1 MLKSIDGKPPF
12 MQRLTVMAMSVVLL
26 ASLAGCIADTD
37 ASESSGP
44 FTLDVEW
51 TEIVLETKT
60 QYYSDEEI
68 VSWDLTSTSVDE
80 QIREAGGIVVGV
92 VMSLEYPEED
102 ESPNFGL
109 CTGFEDNVP
118 DIISGTV
125 SKNDW
130 SLTNSDSNP
139 GSHEVNLTWHNQ
151 SLLEKQNISGMTKSE
166 ILSQIDYGEEALGT
180 YSLSIV
186 VDAQAHEGATCSHTD
201 NGENVQSAVALLV
214 LRVGFNGG
222 DEDAAFISVGDG
234 VVPLITFSPWFI
246 GMFVLVGYLTTRK
259 EKYQL
264 GIILEENEP
273 SNLKDV
279 ESEERGNTLV
289 ESYRARVLTLCAL
302 YVAQGIPWGFI
313 TVTFVTYLA
322 VEGVSAG
329 QLAYL
334 LTLGTLPW
342 SVKFLWGPIID
353 RFQFPEMGKRRPWI
367 LIAQSG
373 MILVLSAML
382 LIPNMSANVNLVG
395 IMFLIYNV
403 FTALQDVS
411 TDALAVDV
419 LESHEFEK
427 VNSYMFTSKA
437 IGGIIGGAGLG
448 TIISF
453 TGIKGAI
460 VLQIP
465 ILVVI
470 MLVPLFMTE
479 RPGEKLYP
487 WSESTVK
494 SERKQDI
501 EQKSFKEIFDKIK
514 IAFSFRSAQLG
525 IVLSLV
531 MSLSFFLIPVL
542 PLLFVRELGWTEEQF
557 NATKGGIILIV
568 TMLGY
573 VVGGQLGK
581 QFGGKAIIVYSA
593 FVTALITAFWG
604 MNESLWSNGIFMMSV
619 WSLQTFTWAMVS
631 INIYSL
637 MMRVTWTEVGG
648 TQFTG
653 YMAMM
658 NLSAIIGYQLT
669 SPLASRF
676 DYSTLFY
683 IAAMLETVIILGA
696 MFIDPEETR
705 REMAKHSLH

>member
-1 MLKSIDGKPPF
+1 MFALVAALILPF
-12 MQRLTVMAMSVVLL
+12 
-26 ASLAGCIADTD
+26 AGCLGEGEPSTT
-37 ASESSGP
+37 ASTRS
-44 FTLDVEW
+44 LNVKW
-51 TEIVLETKT
+51 TEIPLEAKSE
-60 QYYSDEEI
+60 YYSDEEA
-68 VSWDLTSTSVDE
+68 VSWQLSSDLVE
-80 QIREAGGIVVGV
+80 QDIQNAGGIIVGIS
-92 VMSLEYPEED
+92 MMLDYPNED
-102 ESPNFGL
+102 ESPNVGL
-109 CTGFEDNVP
+109 CTGLEDNVE
-118 DIISGTV
+118 DIIYGTV
-125 SKNDW
+125 SKNEW
-130 SLTNSDSNP
+130 TLTQNDVNP
-139 GSHEVNLTWHNQ
+139 GSHVVNLTWHNQ
-151 SLLEKQNISGMTKSE
+151 SLLEMKNISGMSDDE
-166 ILSQIDYGEEALGT
+166 IMQQIDFGMDAYGAYDFT
-180 YSLSIV
+180 IM
-186 VDAQAHEGATCSHTD
+186 VDADAFNGNFCTHTD
-201 NGENVQSAVALLV
+201 NGEQVSSSISLLV
-214 LRVGFNGG
+214 LDVAIEGSS
-222 DEDAAFISVGDG
+222 DVAALSVGDG
-234 VVPLITFSPWFI
+234 TVSIVLFAPWFV
-246 GMFVLVGYLTTRK
+246 GMFLLVGYLVSKK
-259 EKYQL
+259 ERYQL
-264 GIILEENEP
+264 GVILEEE
-273 SNLKDV
+273 SHV
-279 ESEERGNTLV
+279 EMKTSSSEGKTLV

-322 VEGVSAG
+322 VEGVAAG
-329 QLAYL
+329 QLAFL

-373 MILVLSAML
+373 MIVVLSSML
-382 LIPNMSANVNLVG
+382 LIPNMSSNVTVVG
-395 IMFLIYNV
+395 VMFLVYNI

-419 LESHEFEK
+419 LEPHEFEK

-437 IGGIIGGAGLG
+437 VGGIIGGAGLG
-448 TIISF
+448 TIIGF
-453 TGIKGAI
+453 VGIKGAI

-487 WSESTVK
+487 WSESTNSDVE
-494 SERKQDI
+494 ERAI
-501 EQKSFKEIFDKIK
+501 EQKNFREIFNNIK

-525 IVLSLV
+525 VLLSLII
-531 MSLSFFLIPVL
+531 SLSYFLIPIL

-557 NATKGGIILIV
+557 NATKGGVILVV

-573 VVGGQLGK
+573 MVGGQLGK
-581 QFGGKAIIVYSA
+581 QFGGKAIIIYAA
-593 FVTALITAFWG
+593 FSTALITTFWG
-604 MNESLWSNGIFMMSV
+604 MNESLWSNGLFMMTV
-619 WSLQTFTWAMVS
+619 WSLQTFVWAMVS

-637 MMRVTWTEVGG
+637 MMRITWTEVGG

-669 SPLASRF
+669 APLAARF

-683 IAAMLETVIILGA
+683 IAALLETVVILGA

-705 REMAKHSLH
+705 REMARHVPE

>member
-1 MLKSIDGKPPF
+1 
-12 MQRLTVMAMSVVLL
+12 MQRLVLFAL
-26 ASLAGCIADTD
+26 VAVLILPFAGCLGENESNTT
-37 ASESSGP
+37 ASTR
-44 FTLDVEW
+44 TLDVEW
-51 TEIVLETKT
+51 TEIPLETKSE
-60 QYYSDEEI
+60 YYSDEEA
-68 VSWDLTSTSVDE
+68 VFWQLSSDLVEEDI
-80 QIREAGGIVVGV
+80 QNAGGIIVGIS
-92 VMSLEYPEED
+92 MLLDYPNED
-102 ESPNFGL
+102 ESPNAGL
-109 CTGFEDNVP
+109 CTGLEDNVE
-118 DIISGTV
+118 DIIYGTV

-130 SLTNSDSNP
+130 TLTQNDVNP
-139 GSHEVNLTWHNQ
+139 GSHVVNLTWHNQ
-151 SLLEKQNISGMTKSE
+151 SLLEMENISGMSDDE
-166 ILSQIDYGEEALGT
+166 IMRQIDFGMDAFGAYDFT
-180 YSLSIV
+180 IM
-186 VDAQAHEGATCSHTD
+186 VDADAFNGNFCTHTD
-201 NGENVQSAVALLV
+201 NGEQVSSSISLLV
-214 LRVGFNGG
+214 LDVTIEGG
-222 DEDAAFISVGDG
+222 SDVSALSVGDG
-234 VVPLITFSPWFI
+234 TVSIVLFVPWFV
-246 GMFVLVGYLTTRK
+246 GMFLLVGYLVTRK
-259 EKYQL
+259 ERYHL
-264 GIILEENEP
+264 GVILEEE
-273 SNLKDV
+273 SHV
-279 ESEERGNTLV
+279 EMKTFSSEGKTLV

-322 VEGVSAG
+322 VEGVAAG
-329 QLAYL
+329 QLAFL

-373 MILVLSAML
+373 MIVVLSSML
-382 LIPNMSANVNLVG
+382 LIPNMSSNVTVVG
-395 IMFLIYNV
+395 VMFLVYNI

-419 LESHEFEK
+419 LKPHEFEK

-437 IGGIIGGAGLG
+437 VGGIIGGAGLG
-448 TIISF
+448 TIIGF
-453 TGIKGAI
+453 VGIKGAI

-487 WSESTVK
+487 WSESTK
-494 SERKQDI
+494 SDVEEQVI
-501 EQKSFKEIFDKIK
+501 EQKNFKEIFNNIK

-525 IVLSLV
+525 VLLSLII
-531 MSLSFFLIPVL
+531 SLSYFLIPIL

-557 NATKGGIILIV
+557 NATKGGVILIV

-573 VVGGQLGK
+573 MVGGQLGK
-581 QFGGKAIIVYSA
+581 QFGGKAIIIYAA
-593 FVTALITAFWG
+593 FSTALITTFWG
-604 MNESLWSNGIFMMSV
+604 MNESLWSNGLFMMTV
-619 WSLQTFTWAMVS
+619 WSLQTFVWAMVS

-637 MMRVTWTEVGG
+637 MMRITWTEVGG

-669 SPLASRF
+669 APLAARF

-683 IAAMLETVIILGA
+683 IAAMLETVVILGA

-705 REMAKHSLH
+705 REMAGHVPE

>member
-1 MLKSIDGKPPF
+1 MFALVAVLILPF
-12 MQRLTVMAMSVVLL
+12 
-26 ASLAGCIADTD
+26 AGCLGEGESNAA
-37 ASESSGP
+37 ASTRS
-44 FTLDVEW
+44 LDVKW
-51 TEIVLETKT
+51 TEIPLETKSE
-60 QYYSDEEI
+60 YYSDEEA
-68 VSWDLTSTSVDE
+68 VSWQLSSDLVEEDI
-80 QIREAGGIVVGV
+80 QNAGGIIVGISMV
-92 VMSLEYPEED
+92 LDYPNED
-102 ESPNFGL
+102 ESPNVGL
-109 CTGFEDNVP
+109 CTGLEDNVE
-118 DIISGTV
+118 DIIYGTA

-130 SLTNSDSNP
+130 TLTQNDVNP
-139 GSHEVNLTWHNQ
+139 GSHVVNLTWHNQ
-151 SLLEKQNISGMTKSE
+151 SLLEMENISGMSDSE
-166 ILSQIDYGEEALGT
+166 ILRQIDFGQDAYGIYDFT
-180 YSLSIV
+180 IM
-186 VDAQAHEGATCSHTD
+186 VDADAYNGNFCSHTD
-201 NGENVQSAVALLV
+201 NGEQVSSSINLLILDV
-214 LRVGFNGG
+214 TIEGSSDIATL
-222 DEDAAFISVGDG
+222 SVGDG
-234 VVPLITFSPWFI
+234 TVSIVLFAPWFI
-246 GMFVLVGYLTTRK
+246 AMFVVLGYLVSRK
-259 EKYQL
+259 ERYHL
-264 GIILEENEP
+264 GVILENE
-273 SNLKDV
+273 SHV
-279 ESEERGNTLV
+279 EMKTSSSEGKTLV

-322 VEGVSAG
+322 VEGVAAG
-329 QLAYL
+329 QLAFL

-342 SVKFLWGPIID
+342 SIKFLWGPIID

-373 MILVLSAML
+373 MIVVLSSML
-382 LIPNMSANVNLVG
+382 LIPNMSSNVTVVG
-395 IMFLIYNV
+395 VMFLVYNV

-419 LESHEFEK
+419 LEPHEFEK

-437 IGGIIGGAGLG
+437 VGGIIGGAGLG
-448 TIISF
+448 TIIGF
-453 TGIKGAI
+453 VGIKGAI

-487 WSESTVK
+487 WSESTK
-494 SERKQDI
+494 SDVEKQTI
-501 EQKSFKEIFDKIK
+501 EQKNFKEIFNNIK

-525 IVLSLV
+525 VLLSLII
-531 MSLSFFLIPVL
+531 SLSYFLIPIL

-557 NATKGGIILIV
+557 NATKGGVILVV

-573 VVGGQLGK
+573 MVGGQLGK
-581 QFGGKAIIVYSA
+581 QFGGKAIIIYAA
-593 FVTALITAFWG
+593 FSTALITTFWG
-604 MNESLWSNGIFMMSV
+604 MNESLWDNGLFMMTV
-619 WSLQTFTWAMVS
+619 WSLQTFVWAMVS

-637 MMRVTWTEVGG
+637 MMRITWTEVGG

-669 SPLASRF
+669 APLAARF

-683 IAAMLETVIILGA
+683 IAALLETVVILGA

-705 REMAKHSLH
+705 REMAKRVPE

>member
-1 MLKSIDGKPPF
+1 MFALVAALILPF
-12 MQRLTVMAMSVVLL
+12 
-26 ASLAGCIADTD
+26 AGCLGEE
-37 ASESSGP
+37 ESS
-44 FTLDVEW
+44 TTASTRSLDVKW
-51 TEIVLETKT
+51 TEIPLEAKSE
-60 QYYSDEEI
+60 YYSDEES
-68 VSWDLTSTSVDE
+68 VSWQLSSDLVE
-80 QIREAGGIVVGV
+80 QDIQNAGGIIVGIS
-92 VMSLEYPEED
+92 MMLDYPNED
-102 ESPNFGL
+102 ESPNVGL
-109 CTGFEDNVP
+109 CTGLEDNVE
-118 DIISGTV
+118 DIIYGTV

-130 SLTNSDSNP
+130 TLTQNDVNP
-139 GSHEVNLTWHNQ
+139 GSHVVNLTWHNQ
-151 SLLEKQNISGMTKSE
+151 SLLEMKNISGMSDDE
-166 ILSQIDYGEEALGT
+166 IMQQIDFGMDAYGAYDFT
-180 YSLSIV
+180 IM
-186 VDAQAHEGATCSHTD
+186 VDADAFNGNFCTHTD
-201 NGENVQSAVALLV
+201 NGEQVSSSISLLV
-214 LRVGFNGG
+214 LDVAIEGSS
-222 DEDAAFISVGDG
+222 DVAALSVGDG
-234 VVPLITFSPWFI
+234 TVSIVLFAPWFV
-246 GMFVLVGYLTTRK
+246 GMFLLVGYLVSKK
-259 EKYQL
+259 ERYHL
-264 GIILEENEP
+264 GVILEEE
-273 SNLKDV
+273 SHV
-279 ESEERGNTLV
+279 EMKTSSSEGKTLV

-322 VEGVSAG
+322 VEGVAAG
-329 QLAYL
+329 QLAFL

-373 MILVLSAML
+373 MIVVLSSML
-382 LIPNMSANVNLVG
+382 LIPNMSSNVTVVG
-395 IMFLIYNV
+395 VMFLVYNI

-419 LESHEFEK
+419 LEPHEFEK

-437 IGGIIGGAGLG
+437 VGGIIGGAGLG
-448 TIISF
+448 TIIGF
-453 TGIKGAI
+453 VGIKGAI

-487 WSESTVK
+487 WSESTK
-494 SERKQDI
+494 SDVEEQAI
-501 EQKSFKEIFDKIK
+501 EQKNFREIFNNIK

-525 IVLSLV
+525 VLLSLII
-531 MSLSFFLIPVL
+531 SLSYFLIPIL

-557 NATKGGIILIV
+557 NATKGGVILVV

-573 VVGGQLGK
+573 MVGGQLGK
-581 QFGGKAIIVYSA
+581 QFGGKAIIIYAA
-593 FVTALITAFWG
+593 FSTALITTFWG
-604 MNESLWSNGIFMMSV
+604 MYESLWSNGLFMMTV
-619 WSLQTFTWAMVS
+619 WSLQTFVWAMVS

-637 MMRVTWTEVGG
+637 MMRITWTEVGG

-669 SPLASRF
+669 APLAARF

-683 IAAMLETVIILGA
+683 IAALLETVVILGA

-705 REMAKHSLH
+705 REMAKYVPE

>member
-1 MLKSIDGKPPF
+1 MFALVAVLILPF
-12 MQRLTVMAMSVVLL
+12 
-26 ASLAGCIADTD
+26 AGCLGENEANTT
-37 ASESSGP
+37 ASTR
-44 FTLDVEW
+44 TLDVEW
-51 TEIVLETKT
+51 TEIPLETKSE
-60 QYYSDEEI
+60 YYSDEEA
-68 VSWDLTSTSVDE
+68 VSWQLSSDLVEED
-80 QIREAGGIVVGV
+80 IRNAGGIVVGIS
-92 VMSLEYPEED
+92 MMLDYPNED
-102 ESPNFGL
+102 ESPNVGL
-109 CTGFEDNVP
+109 CTGLEDNVE
-118 DIISGTV
+118 DIIYGTV

-130 SLTNSDSNP
+130 TLTQNDVNP
-139 GSHEVNLTWHNQ
+139 GSHVVNLTWHNQ
-151 SLLEKQNISGMTKSE
+151 SLLEMENISGMSDDE
-166 ILSQIDYGEEALGT
+166 IMRQIDFGMDAFGAYDIT
-180 YSLSIV
+180 IM
-186 VDAQAHEGATCSHTD
+186 VDADAFNGNFCTHTD
-201 NGENVQSAVALLV
+201 NGEQVSSSISLLV
-214 LRVGFNGG
+214 LDVTIERGSDVS
-222 DEDAAFISVGDG
+222 ALSVGDG
-234 VVPLITFSPWFI
+234 TVSIVLFVPWFV
-246 GMFVLVGYLTTRK
+246 GMFLLVGYLVSRK
-259 EKYQL
+259 ERYHL
-264 GIILEENEP
+264 GVILEEE
-273 SNLKDV
+273 SHV
-279 ESEERGNTLV
+279 EMKTSSSEGKTLV

-322 VEGVSAG
+322 VEGVAAG
-329 QLAYL
+329 QLAFL

-373 MILVLSAML
+373 MIVVLSSML
-382 LIPNMSANVNLVG
+382 LIPNMSSNVTIVG
-395 IMFLIYNV
+395 VMFLVYNI

-419 LESHEFEK
+419 LEPHEFEK

-437 IGGIIGGAGLG
+437 VGGIIGGAGLG
-448 TIISF
+448 TIIGF
-453 TGIKGAI
+453 VGIKGAI

-487 WSESTVK
+487 WSESTK
-494 SERKQDI
+494 SDVEEQTI
-501 EQKSFKEIFDKIK
+501 EQKNFKEIFNNIK

-525 IVLSLV
+525 VLLSLII
-531 MSLSFFLIPVL
+531 SLSYFLIPIL

-557 NATKGGIILIV
+557 NATKGGVILIV

-573 VVGGQLGK
+573 MVGGQLGK
-581 QFGGKAIIVYSA
+581 QFGGKAIIIYAA
-593 FVTALITAFWG
+593 FSTALITTFWG
-604 MNESLWSNGIFMMSV
+604 INESLWSNGLFMMTV
-619 WSLQTFTWAMVS
+619 WSLQTFVWAMVS

-637 MMRVTWTEVGG
+637 MMRITWTEVGG

-669 SPLASRF
+669 APLAARF

-683 IAAMLETVIILGA
+683 IAALLETVVILGA

-705 REMAKHSLH
+705 REMAKRVPE

>member
-1 MLKSIDGKPPF
+1 
-12 MQRLTVMAMSVVLL
+12 MQRLVMFALVAVLIL
-26 ASLAGCIADTD
+26 PFAGCLGENESNTT
-37 ASESSGP
+37 ASTR
-44 FTLDVEW
+44 TLDIKW
-51 TEIVLETKT
+51 TEIPLEAKSE
-60 QYYSDEEI
+60 YYSDEEA
-68 VSWDLTSTSVDE
+68 VSWQLSSDLVEEDIE
-80 QIREAGGIVVGV
+80 NAGGIIVGIS
-92 VMSLEYPEED
+92 MLLDYPNED
-102 ESPNFGL
+102 ESPNVGL
-109 CTGFEDNVP
+109 CTGLEDNVE
-118 DIISGTV
+118 DIIYGTV

-130 SLTNSDSNP
+130 TLTQNDVNP
-139 GSHEVNLTWHNQ
+139 GSHVVNLTWHNQ
-151 SLLEKQNISGMTKSE
+151 SLLEMENISGMSDDE
-166 ILSQIDYGEEALGT
+166 IMQQIDFGMDAYGT
-180 YSLSIV
+180 YDFTII
-186 VDAQAHEGATCSHTD
+186 VDADAFNGNFCTHTD
-201 NGENVQSAVALLV
+201 NGEQVSSSISLLV
-214 LRVGFNGG
+214 LDVTIEGNS
-222 DEDAAFISVGDG
+222 DVASLTVGDG
-234 VVPLITFSPWFI
+234 TVSIVLFAPWFV
-246 GMFVLVGYLTTRK
+246 GMFLLVGYLVSRK
-259 EKYQL
+259 ERYHL
-264 GIILEENEP
+264 GIILDEE
-273 SNLKDV
+273 SNV
-279 ESEERGNTLV
+279 EMKASSSEGKTLV

-322 VEGVSAG
+322 VEGVAAG
-329 QLAYL
+329 QLAFL

-373 MILVLSAML
+373 MIVVLSSML
-382 LIPNMSANVNLVG
+382 LIPNMSSNVTVVG
-395 IMFLIYNV
+395 VMFLVYNI

-419 LESHEFEK
+419 LEPHEFEK

-437 IGGIIGGAGLG
+437 VGGIIGGAGLG
-448 TIISF
+448 TIIGF
-453 TGIKGAI
+453 VGIKGAI

-487 WSESTVK
+487 WSESTK
-494 SERKQDI
+494 SDVEEQTI
-501 EQKSFKEIFDKIK
+501 EQKNFKEIFNNIK

-525 IVLSLV
+525 VLLSLII
-531 MSLSFFLIPVL
+531 SLSYFLIPIL

-557 NATKGGIILIV
+557 NATKGGVILIV

-573 VVGGQLGK
+573 MVGGQLGK
-581 QFGGKAIIVYSA
+581 QFGGKAIIIYAA
-593 FVTALITAFWG
+593 FSTALITTFWG
-604 MNESLWSNGIFMMSV
+604 MNESLWSNGLFMMTV
-619 WSLQTFTWAMVS
+619 WSLQTFVWAMVS

-637 MMRVTWTEVGG
+637 MMRITWTEVGG

-669 SPLASRF
+669 APLAARF

-683 IAAMLETVIILGA
+683 IAALLETVVILGA

-705 REMAKHSLH
+705 REMAERVSV

>member
-1 MLKSIDGKPPF
+1 MFALVAVLILPF
-12 MQRLTVMAMSVVLL
+12 
-26 ASLAGCIADTD
+26 AGCLGENESNTT
-37 ASESSGP
+37 ASTR
-44 FTLDVEW
+44 TLDVKW
-51 TEIVLETKT
+51 TEIPLETKSE
-60 QYYSDEEI
+60 YYSDEEA
-68 VSWDLTSTSVDE
+68 VSWQLSSDLVEEDI
-80 QIREAGGIVVGV
+80 QNAGGIIVGIS
-92 VMSLEYPEED
+92 MLLDYPNED
-102 ESPNFGL
+102 ESPNVGL
-109 CTGFEDNVP
+109 CTGLEDNVE
-118 DIISGTV
+118 DIIYGTL

-130 SLTNSDSNP
+130 TLTQNDVNP
-139 GSHEVNLTWHNQ
+139 GSHVVNLTWHNQ
-151 SLLEKQNISGMTKSE
+151 SLLEMENISGMSDDE
-166 ILSQIDYGEEALGT
+166 IMRQIDFGMDAYGAYDFT
-180 YSLSIV
+180 IM
-186 VDAQAHEGATCSHTD
+186 VDADAFNGNFCTHTD
-201 NGENVQSAVALLV
+201 NGEQVSSSISLLV
-214 LRVGFNGG
+214 LDVTIEGG
-222 DEDAAFISVGDG
+222 SDVSALSVGDG
-234 VVPLITFSPWFI
+234 TVSIVLFVPWFV
-246 GMFVLVGYLTTRK
+246 GMFLLVGYLVSRK
-259 EKYQL
+259 ERYHL
-264 GIILEENEP
+264 GVILEEE
-273 SNLKDV
+273 SHV
-279 ESEERGNTLV
+279 EMKTSSSEGKTLV

-322 VEGVSAG
+322 VEGVAAG
-329 QLAYL
+329 QLAFL

-373 MILVLSAML
+373 MIVVLSSML
-382 LIPNMSANVNLVG
+382 LIPNMSSNVTVVG
-395 IMFLIYNV
+395 VMFLVYNI

-419 LESHEFEK
+419 LEPHEFEK

-437 IGGIIGGAGLG
+437 VGGIIGGAGLG
-448 TIISF
+448 TIIGF
-453 TGIKGAI
+453 VGIKGAI

-487 WSESTVK
+487 WSESTK
-494 SERKQDI
+494 SDVEEQTI
-501 EQKSFKEIFDKIK
+501 EQKNFKEIFNNIK

-525 IVLSLV
+525 VLLSLII
-531 MSLSFFLIPVL
+531 SLSYFLIPIL

-557 NATKGGIILIV
+557 NATKGGVILIV

-573 VVGGQLGK
+573 MVGGQLGK
-581 QFGGKAIIVYSA
+581 QFGGKAIIIYAA
-593 FVTALITAFWG
+593 FSTALITTFWG
-604 MNESLWSNGIFMMSV
+604 MNESLWSNGLFMMTV
-619 WSLQTFTWAMVS
+619 WSLQTFVWAMVS

-637 MMRVTWTEVGG
+637 MMRITWTEVGG

-669 SPLASRF
+669 APLAERF
-676 DYSTLFY
+676 DYATLFY
-683 IAAMLETVIILGA
+683 IAALLETVVILGA

-705 REMAKHSLH
+705 REMARHVPE

>member
-12 MQRLTVMAMSVVLL
+12 MQRMTVMAMSVMLL
-26 ASLAGCIADTD
+26 VSLAGCIADTD
-37 ASESSGP
+37 VNESPGT

-68 VSWDLTSTSVDE
+68 VSWDLASTSVDE
-80 QIREAGGIVVGV
+80 QILEAGGIVVGV
-92 VMSLEYPEED
+92 MMSLEYPEED
-102 ESPNFGL
+102 ESPNFGF

-125 SKNDW
+125 SKNEW

-151 SLLEKQNISGMTKSE
+151 SLFEKQNISGMTKSE
-166 ILSQIDYGEEALGT
+166 ILSQIDYGEDALGT
-180 YSLSIV
+180 YSLSVV

-201 NGENVQSAVALLV
+201 NGENVQSEVALLV
-214 LRVGFNGG
+214 VRVDFNGS
-222 DEDAAFISVGDG
+222 DVDAAFISVGDG
-234 VVPLITFSPWFI
+234 IVPLITFSPWFI
-246 GMFVLVGYLTTRK
+246 GMFVLVGYLTSRK
-259 EKYQL
+259 EKFQL
-264 GIILEENEP
+264 GIVLEENEP
-273 SNLKDV
+273 SDFDDV

-342 SVKFLWGPIID
+342 SVKFLWGPVID

-419 LESHEFEK
+419 LKSHEFEK

-487 WSESTVK
+487 WSESTLK
-494 SERKQDI
+494 GERKQDI

-514 IAFSFRSAQLG
+514 VAFSFRSAQLG

-557 NATKGGIILIV
+557 NATKGGIILVV

-637 MMRVTWTEVGG
+637 MMRVTWAEVGG

-683 IAAMLETVIILGA
+683 IAALLETVIILGA

-705 REMAKHSLH
+705 REMAKRSVH

>member
-1 MLKSIDGKPPF
+1 MFALVAVLILPF
-12 MQRLTVMAMSVVLL
+12 
-26 ASLAGCIADTD
+26 AGCLGEDESNTT
-37 ASESSGP
+37 ASTR
-44 FTLDVEW
+44 TLDVKW
-51 TEIVLETKT
+51 TEIPLEAKSE
-60 QYYSDEEI
+60 YYSDEEA
-68 VSWDLTSTSVDE
+68 VSWQLSSDLVEEDI
-80 QIREAGGIVVGV
+80 QNAGGIIVGIS
-92 VMSLEYPEED
+92 MELDYPNED
-102 ESPNFGL
+102 ESPNVGL
-109 CTGFEDNVP
+109 CTGLEDNVE
-118 DIISGTV
+118 DIIYGTA

-130 SLTNSDSNP
+130 TLTQNDVNP
-139 GSHEVNLTWHNQ
+139 GSHVVNLTWHNQ
-151 SLLEKQNISGMTKSE
+151 SLLEMENISGMSDSE
-166 ILSQIDYGEEALGT
+166 ILRQIDFGQDAYGIYDFT
-180 YSLSIV
+180 IM
-186 VDAQAHEGATCSHTD
+186 VDADAYNGNFCSHTD
-201 NGENVQSAVALLV
+201 NGEQVSSSISLLV
-214 LRVGFNGG
+214 LDVTIEGSS
-222 DEDAAFISVGDG
+222 DIATLSVGDG
-234 VVPLITFSPWFI
+234 TVSIVLFAPWFI
-246 GMFVLVGYLTTRK
+246 AMFVVLGYLVSRK
-259 EKYQL
+259 ERYHL
-264 GIILEENEP
+264 GVILEEE
-273 SNLKDV
+273 SHV
-279 ESEERGNTLV
+279 EMKTSSSEGKTLV

-322 VEGVSAG
+322 VEGVAAG
-329 QLAYL
+329 QLAFL

-342 SVKFLWGPIID
+342 SIKFLWGPIID

-373 MILVLSAML
+373 MIVVLSSML
-382 LIPNMSANVNLVG
+382 LIPNMSSNVTVVG
-395 IMFLIYNV
+395 VMFLVYNV

-419 LESHEFEK
+419 LEPHEFEK

-437 IGGIIGGAGLG
+437 VGGIIGGAGLG
-448 TIISF
+448 TIIGF
-453 TGIKGAI
+453 VGIKGAI

-487 WSESTVK
+487 WSESTK
-494 SERKQDI
+494 SDVEKQTI
-501 EQKSFKEIFDKIK
+501 EQKNFKEIFNNIK

-525 IVLSLV
+525 VLLSLII
-531 MSLSFFLIPVL
+531 SLSYFLIPIL

-557 NATKGGIILIV
+557 NATKGGVILVV

-573 VVGGQLGK
+573 MVGGQLGK
-581 QFGGKAIIVYSA
+581 QFGGKAIIIYAA
-593 FVTALITAFWG
+593 FSTALITTFWG
-604 MNESLWSNGIFMMSV
+604 MNESLWNNGLFMMTV
-619 WSLQTFTWAMVS
+619 WSLQTFVWAMVS

-637 MMRVTWTEVGG
+637 MMRITWTEVGG

-669 SPLASRF
+669 APLAARF

-683 IAAMLETVIILGA
+683 IAAVLETVVILGA

-705 REMAKHSLH
+705 REMAKRVPE

>member
-1 MLKSIDGKPPF
+1 
-12 MQRLTVMAMSVVLL
+12 MQRLVVLTL
-26 ASLAGCIADTD
+26 VAMLIIPFAGCLGENESD
-37 ASESSGP
+37 ATEPTRS
-44 FTLDVEW
+44 LDVEW
-51 TEIVLETKT
+51 TEIPLEAKSE
-60 QYYSDEEI
+60 YYSDEEE
-68 VSWDLTSTSVDE
+68 VSWQLSSDLVEEDV
-80 QIREAGGIVVGV
+80 QDAGGIVVGIS
-92 VMSLEYPEED
+92 MMLDYPNED
-102 ESPNFGL
+102 ESPNVGL
-109 CTGFEDNVP
+109 CTGLEDNVE
-118 DIISGTV
+118 DIIYGTV

-130 SLTNSDSNP
+130 TLTQNDVNP
-139 GSHEVNLTWHNQ
+139 GSHVVNLTWHNQ
-151 SLLEKQNISGMTKSE
+151 SLLEMENISGMSDDE
-166 ILSQIDYGEEALGT
+166 IMRQIDFGMDAYGT
-180 YSLSIV
+180 YNFTIM
-186 VDAQAHEGATCSHTD
+186 VDADAFNGNFCSHTD
-201 NGENVQSAVALLV
+201 NGEQVSSSISLLV
-214 LRVGFNGG
+214 LDVTIGG
-222 DEDAAFISVGDG
+222 GNDVSALSVGEG
-234 VVPLITFSPWFI
+234 ALPIVLFAPWFV
-246 GMFVLVGYLTTRK
+246 GMFLLVGYLVSQK
-259 EKYQL
+259 EHYHL
-264 GIILEENEP
+264 GVILEEE
-273 SNLKDV
+273 SDV
-279 ESEERGNTLV
+279 EMKTSSSEGKTLV

-322 VEGVSAG
+322 VEGVAAG
-329 QLAYL
+329 QLAFL

-373 MILVLSAML
+373 MIVVLSSML
-382 LIPNMSANVNLVG
+382 LIPNMSSNVTIVG
-395 IMFLIYNV
+395 VMFLVYNI

-419 LESHEFEK
+419 LEPHEFEK

-448 TIISF
+448 TIIGF
-453 TGIKGAI
+453 VGIKGAI

-487 WSESTVK
+487 WSESTKLDV
-494 SERKQDI
+494 EEQTI
-501 EQKSFKEIFDKIK
+501 EQKNFKEIFSNIK

-525 IVLSLV
+525 VLLSLII
-531 MSLSFFLIPVL
+531 SLSYFLIPVL

-557 NATKGGIILIV
+557 NATKGGVILIV

-573 VVGGQLGK
+573 MVGGQLGK
-581 QFGGKAIIVYSA
+581 QFGGKAIIIYAA
-593 FVTALITAFWG
+593 FTTALITTFWG
-604 MNESLWSNGIFMMSV
+604 MNEALWSNGLFMMTV
-619 WSLQTFTWAMVS
+619 WSLQTFVWAMVS

-637 MMRVTWTEVGG
+637 MMRITWTEVGG

-669 SPLASRF
+669 APLAARF

-683 IAAMLETVIILGA
+683 IAALLETVVILGA

-705 REMAKHSLH
+705 REMAKRVSV

>member
-1 MLKSIDGKPPF
+1 MLKSSDVEALV
-12 MQRLTVMAMSVVLL
+12 MQRMVALILVATLI
-26 ASLAGCIADTD
+26 ASFSGCLGEPETH
-37 ASESSGP
+37 SETGTY
-44 FTLDVEW
+44 TLEATW
-51 TEIVLETKT
+51 TEVPMEVKSE
-60 QYYSDEEI
+60 YYSDDEE
-68 VSWDLTSTSVDE
+68 VSWTLSSDLVQQEIQD
-80 QIREAGGIVVGV
+80 AGGIIVGISMV
-92 VMSLEYPEED
+92 LDYPNED
-102 ESPNFGL
+102 ESPNVGL
-109 CTGFEDNVP
+109 CTGLEENVQ
-118 DIISGTV
+118 DIIYGTIN
-125 SKNDW
+125 KNNW
-130 SLTNSDSNP
+130 ALTQNDVNP
-139 GSHEVNLTWHNQ
+139 GSHTVNLTWHNQ
-151 SLLEKQNISGMTKSE
+151 SLLDAGNISGMSKDD
-166 ILSQIDYGEEALGT
+166 IMSQIDFGEDAYGV
-180 YSLSIV
+180 YDFSIL
-186 VDAQAHEGATCSHTD
+186 VDADAYDGGLCTHTD
-201 NGENVQSAVALLV
+201 NGEEVASSVSLLV
-214 LRVGFNGG
+214 IDLAILGEN
-222 DEDAAFISVGDG
+222 EATALSVGDG
-234 VVPLITFSPWFI
+234 AISLVLFSPWFI
-246 GMFVLVGYLTTRK
+246 GMFLLVGYLVSKKDR
-259 EKYQL
+259 YHL
-264 GIILEENEP
+264 GIILEED
-273 SNLKDV
+273 SDV
-279 ESEERGNTLV
+279 NVATSSPEEGNTLV

-322 VEGVSAG
+322 VEGVAAG
-329 QLAYL
+329 QLAFL

-353 RFQFPEMGKRRPWI
+353 RYQFPEMGKRRPWI

-373 MILVLSAML
+373 MIIVLSSML
-382 LIPNMSANVNLVG
+382 LIPNMSSNVTVVG
-395 IMFLIYNV
+395 VMFLVYNV

-419 LESHEFEK
+419 LEPHEFEK

-437 IGGIIGGAGLG
+437 VGGIIGGAGLG
-448 TIISF
+448 TIIGF
-453 TGIKGAI
+453 VGIKGAI

-487 WSESTVK
+487 WSESTK
-494 SERKQDI
+494 SDSTKHVT
-501 EQKSFKEIFDKIK
+501 EQKNFKEIFANIK

-525 IVLSLV
+525 VLLSLII
-531 MSLSFFLIPVL
+531 SLSYFLIPIL

-581 QFGGKAIIVYSA
+581 QFGGKAIIIYAA
-593 FVTALITAFWG
+593 FTTALITTFWG
-604 MNESLWSNGIFMMSV
+604 MNESLWSNGLFMMTV
-619 WSLQTFTWAMVS
+619 WSLQTFVWAMVS

-637 MMRVTWTEVGG
+637 MMRITWTEVGG

-669 SPLASRF
+669 APLAARF

-683 IAAMLETVIILGA
+683 IAALLETVVILGA

-705 REMAKHSLH
+705 KEMAKQLSG

>member
-1 MLKSIDGKPPF
+1 MLKSSDVEALV
-12 MQRLTVMAMSVVLL
+12 MQRMVALILIATLIAAFS
-26 ASLAGCIADTD
+26 GCLGEPEAH
-37 ASESSGP
+37 SETGTY
-44 FTLDVEW
+44 TLEATW
-51 TEIVLETKT
+51 TELPMEVKSE
-60 QYYSDEEI
+60 YYSDDQE
-68 VSWDLTSTSVDE
+68 VSWTLSSDPIQQEIQD
-80 QIREAGGIVVGV
+80 AGGIIVGISMV
-92 VMSLEYPEED
+92 LDYPNED
-102 ESPNFGL
+102 EAPNVGL
-109 CTGFEDNVP
+109 CTGLEDNVE
-118 DIISGTV
+118 DIIYGTI
-125 SKNDW
+125 SKNGW
-130 SLTNSDSNP
+130 SLTQNDVNP
-139 GSHEVNLTWHNQ
+139 GSHTVNLTWHNQ
-151 SLLEKQNISGMTKSE
+151 SLLDAGNVTGMSKDD
-166 ILSQIDYGEEALGT
+166 IMSQIDFGEDAYGV
-180 YSLSIV
+180 YDFSIL
-186 VDAQAHEGATCSHTD
+186 VDADAYDGGLCTHTD
-201 NGENVQSAVALLV
+201 NGEEVASSVSLLV
-214 LRVGFNGG
+214 IDLAILGE
-222 DEDAAFISVGDG
+222 DEATALSVGEG
-234 VVPLITFSPWFI
+234 AISLVLFSPWFI
-246 GMFVLVGYLTTRK
+246 GMFLLVGYLISKKDR
-259 EKYQL
+259 YQL
-264 GIILEENEP
+264 GVILEEDSDLNAAT
-273 SNLKDV
+273 SS
-279 ESEERGNTLV
+279 SEEGKTLV
-289 ESYRARVLTLCAL
+289 ESYRARVVTLCAL

-322 VEGVSAG
+322 VEGVAAG
-329 QLAYL
+329 QLAFL

-353 RFQFPEMGKRRPWI
+353 RYQFPEMGKRRPWI

-373 MILVLSAML
+373 MIIVLSSML
-382 LIPNMSANVNLVG
+382 LIPNMSSNVTVVG
-395 IMFLIYNV
+395 VMFLVYNV

-419 LESHEFEK
+419 LEPHEFEK

-437 IGGIIGGAGLG
+437 VGGIIGGAGLG
-448 TIISF
+448 TIIGF
-453 TGIKGAI
+453 VGIKGAI

-487 WSESTVK
+487 WSESTKTDSTENVT
-494 SERKQDI
+494 
-501 EQKSFKEIFDKIK
+501 EQKNFKEIFANIK

-525 IVLSLV
+525 VLLSLII
-531 MSLSFFLIPVL
+531 SLSYFLIPIL

-581 QFGGKAIIVYSA
+581 QFGGKAIIIYAA
-593 FVTALITAFWG
+593 FTTALITTFWG
-604 MNESLWSNGIFMMSV
+604 MNESLWSNGLFMMTV
-619 WSLQTFTWAMVS
+619 WSLQTFVWAMVS

-637 MMRVTWTEVGG
+637 MMRITWTEVGG

-669 SPLASRF
+669 APLAARF

-683 IAAMLETVIILGA
+683 IAALLETVVILGA

-705 REMAKHSLH
+705 REMAKQLSG

>member
-1 MLKSIDGKPPF
+1 MFALVAVLILPF
-12 MQRLTVMAMSVVLL
+12 
-26 ASLAGCIADTD
+26 AGCLGENESNTT
-37 ASESSGP
+37 ASTR
-44 FTLDVEW
+44 TLGVKW
-51 TEIVLETKT
+51 TEIPLESKSE
-60 QYYSDEEI
+60 YYSDEEA
-68 VSWDLTSTSVDE
+68 VSWQLSSDLVEEDIE
-80 QIREAGGIVVGV
+80 DAGGIIVGIS
-92 VMSLEYPEED
+92 MLLDYPNED
-102 ESPNFGL
+102 ESPNVGL
-109 CTGFEDNVP
+109 CTGLEDNVE
-118 DIISGTV
+118 DIIYGTV

-130 SLTNSDSNP
+130 TLTQNDVNP
-139 GSHEVNLTWHNQ
+139 GSHVVNLTWHNQ
-151 SLLEKQNISGMTKSE
+151 SLLEMENISGMSDDE
-166 ILSQIDYGEEALGT
+166 IMQQIDFGMDAYGT
-180 YSLSIV
+180 YDFTII
-186 VDAQAHEGATCSHTD
+186 VDADAFNGNFCTHTD
-201 NGENVQSAVALLV
+201 NGEQVSSSISLLV
-214 LRVGFNGG
+214 LDVTIEGNS
-222 DEDAAFISVGDG
+222 DVASLTVGDG
-234 VVPLITFSPWFI
+234 TVSIVLFAPWFV
-246 GMFVLVGYLTTRK
+246 GMFLLVGYLVSRK
-259 EKYQL
+259 ERYHL
-264 GIILEENEP
+264 GIILDEE
-273 SNLKDV
+273 SNV
-279 ESEERGNTLV
+279 EMKASSSEGKTLV

-322 VEGVSAG
+322 VEGVAAG
-329 QLAYL
+329 QLAFL

-373 MILVLSAML
+373 MIVVLSSML
-382 LIPNMSANVNLVG
+382 LIPNMSSNVTVVG
-395 IMFLIYNV
+395 VMFLVYNI

-419 LESHEFEK
+419 LEPHEFEK

-437 IGGIIGGAGLG
+437 VGGIIGGAGLG
-448 TIISF
+448 TIIGF
-453 TGIKGAI
+453 VGIKGAI

-487 WSESTVK
+487 WSESTK
-494 SERKQDI
+494 SDVEEQTI
-501 EQKSFKEIFDKIK
+501 EQKNFKEIFNNIK

-525 IVLSLV
+525 VLLSLII
-531 MSLSFFLIPVL
+531 SLSYFLIPIL

-557 NATKGGIILIV
+557 NATKGGVILIV

-573 VVGGQLGK
+573 MVGGQLGK
-581 QFGGKAIIVYSA
+581 QFGGKAIIIYAA
-593 FVTALITAFWG
+593 FSTALITTFWG
-604 MNESLWSNGIFMMSV
+604 MNESLWSNGLFMMTV
-619 WSLQTFTWAMVS
+619 WSLQTFVWAMVS

-637 MMRVTWTEVGG
+637 MMRITWTEVGG

-669 SPLASRF
+669 APLAARF

-683 IAAMLETVIILGA
+683 IAALLETVVILGA

-705 REMAKHSLH
+705 REMAERVSV

>member
-1 MLKSIDGKPPF
+1 
-12 MQRLTVMAMSVVLL
+12 MQRLVMFALVAALIL
-26 ASLAGCIADTD
+26 PFAGCLGED
-37 ASESSGP
+37 ESS
-44 FTLDVEW
+44 TTASTRSLDVKW
-51 TEIVLETKT
+51 TEIPLEAKSE
-60 QYYSDEEI
+60 YYSDEEA
-68 VSWDLTSTSVDE
+68 VSWQLSSDLVE
-80 QIREAGGIVVGV
+80 QDIQNAGGIIVGIS
-92 VMSLEYPEED
+92 MMLDYPNED
-102 ESPNFGL
+102 ESPNVGL
-109 CTGFEDNVP
+109 CTGLEDNVE
-118 DIISGTV
+118 DIIYGTV

-130 SLTNSDSNP
+130 TLTQNDVNP
-139 GSHEVNLTWHNQ
+139 GSHVVNLTWHNQ
-151 SLLEKQNISGMTKSE
+151 SLLEMKNISGMSDDE
-166 ILSQIDYGEEALGT
+166 IMQQIDFGMDAYGAYDFT
-180 YSLSIV
+180 IM
-186 VDAQAHEGATCSHTD
+186 VDADAFNGNFCTHTD
-201 NGENVQSAVALLV
+201 NGEQVSSSISLLV
-214 LRVGFNGG
+214 LDVAIEGSSNV
-222 DEDAAFISVGDG
+222 AALSVGDG
-234 VVPLITFSPWFI
+234 TVSIVLFAPWFV
-246 GMFVLVGYLTTRK
+246 GMFLLVGYLVSKK
-259 EKYQL
+259 ERYHL
-264 GIILEENEP
+264 GVILEEE
-273 SNLKDV
+273 SHV
-279 ESEERGNTLV
+279 EMKTSSSEGKTLV

-322 VEGVSAG
+322 VEGVAAG
-329 QLAYL
+329 QLAFL

-373 MILVLSAML
+373 MIVVLSSML
-382 LIPNMSANVNLVG
+382 LIPNMSSNVTVVG
-395 IMFLIYNV
+395 VMFLVYNI

-419 LESHEFEK
+419 LEPHEFEK

-437 IGGIIGGAGLG
+437 VGGIIGGAGLG
-448 TIISF
+448 TIIGF
-453 TGIKGAI
+453 VGIKGAI

-487 WSESTVK
+487 WSESTK
-494 SERKQDI
+494 SDAEEQAI
-501 EQKSFKEIFDKIK
+501 EQKNFREIFNNIK

-525 IVLSLV
+525 VLLSLII
-531 MSLSFFLIPVL
+531 SLSYFLIPIL

-557 NATKGGIILIV
+557 NATKGGVILVV

-573 VVGGQLGK
+573 MVGGQLGK
-581 QFGGKAIIVYSA
+581 QFGGKAIIIYAA
-593 FVTALITAFWG
+593 FSTALITTFWG
-604 MNESLWSNGIFMMSV
+604 MNESLWSNGLFMMTV
-619 WSLQTFTWAMVS
+619 WSLQTFVWAMVS

-637 MMRVTWTEVGG
+637 MMRITWTEVGG

-669 SPLASRF
+669 APLAERF
-676 DYSTLFY
+676 DYATLFY
-683 IAAMLETVIILGA
+683 IAALLETVVILGA

-705 REMAKHSLH
+705 REMAKHVPE

>member
-1 MLKSIDGKPPF
+1 MLKSIDGKPSF
-12 MQRLTVMAMSVVLL
+12 MQRLTVMAMSVVLM

-37 ASESSGP
+37 VSESSGT

-125 SKNDW
+125 SKSDW

-214 LRVGFNGG
+214 LRVDFNGS
-222 DEDAAFISVGDG
+222 DEDAAFISVGDS

-246 GMFVLVGYLTTRK
+246 GMFVLVGYLTSRK

-273 SNLKDV
+273 SEYENV

-373 MILVLSAML
+373 MILVLSSML

-705 REMAKHSLH
+705 REMAKRFVH

>member
-37 ASESSGP
+37 GSESPGT

-139 GSHEVNLTWHNQ
+139 GSHEVNLTWHDQ

-214 LRVGFNGG
+214 LRVGFNGS

-246 GMFVLVGYLTTRK
+246 GMFVLVGYLTSRK

-264 GIILEENEP
+264 GVILEENEP

-373 MILVLSAML
+373 MILVLSSML

-683 IAAMLETVIILGA
+683 IAAMLETVIIFGA
-696 MFIDPEETR
+696 MFIDHEETR
-705 REMAKHSLH
+705 REMAKRSVH

>member
-1 MLKSIDGKPPF
+1 MLKSSDVEALV
-12 MQRLTVMAMSVVLL
+12 MQRMVALILVATLI
-26 ASLAGCIADTD
+26 ASFSGCLGEPETH
-37 ASESSGP
+37 SETGTY
-44 FTLDVEW
+44 TLEATW
-51 TEIVLETKT
+51 TEVPMEVKSE
-60 QYYSDEEI
+60 YYSDDEE
-68 VSWDLTSTSVDE
+68 VSWTLSSDLVQQEIQD
-80 QIREAGGIVVGV
+80 AGGIIVGISMV
-92 VMSLEYPEED
+92 LDYPNED
-102 ESPNFGL
+102 ESPNVGL
-109 CTGFEDNVP
+109 CTGLEENVQ
-118 DIISGTV
+118 DIIYGTIN
-125 SKNDW
+125 KNNW
-130 SLTNSDSNP
+130 ALTQNDVNP
-139 GSHEVNLTWHNQ
+139 GSHTVNLTWHNQ
-151 SLLEKQNISGMTKSE
+151 SLLDAGNISGMSKDD
-166 ILSQIDYGEEALGT
+166 IMSQIDFGEDAYGV
-180 YSLSIV
+180 YDFSIL
-186 VDAQAHEGATCSHTD
+186 VDADAYDGGLCTHTD
-201 NGENVQSAVALLV
+201 NGEEVASSVSLLV
-214 LRVGFNGG
+214 IDLAILGEN
-222 DEDAAFISVGDG
+222 EATALSVGDG
-234 VVPLITFSPWFI
+234 AISLVLFSPWFI
-246 GMFVLVGYLTTRK
+246 GMFLLVGYLVSKKDR
-259 EKYQL
+259 YHL
-264 GIILEENEP
+264 GIILEED
-273 SNLKDV
+273 SDV
-279 ESEERGNTLV
+279 NVATSSPEEGNTLV

-322 VEGVSAG
+322 VEGVAAG
-329 QLAYL
+329 QLAFL

-353 RFQFPEMGKRRPWI
+353 RYQFPEMGKRRPWI

-373 MILVLSAML
+373 MIIVLSSML
-382 LIPNMSANVNLVG
+382 LIPNMSSNVTVVG
-395 IMFLIYNV
+395 VMFLVYNV

-419 LESHEFEK
+419 LEPHEFEK

-437 IGGIIGGAGLG
+437 VGGIIGGAGLG
-448 TIISF
+448 TIIGF
-453 TGIKGAI
+453 VGIKGAI

-487 WSESTVK
+487 WSESTK
-494 SERKQDI
+494 SDSTKHVT
-501 EQKSFKEIFDKIK
+501 EQKNFKEIFANIK

-525 IVLSLV
+525 VLLSLII
-531 MSLSFFLIPVL
+531 SLSYFLIPIL

-581 QFGGKAIIVYSA
+581 QFGGKAIIIYAA
-593 FVTALITAFWG
+593 FTTALITTFWG
-604 MNESLWSNGIFMMSV
+604 MNESLWSNGLFMMTV
-619 WSLQTFTWAMVS
+619 WSLQTFVWAMVS

-637 MMRVTWTEVGG
+637 MMRITWTEVGG

-669 SPLASRF
+669 APLAARF

-683 IAAMLETVIILGA
+683 IAALLETVVILGA

-705 REMAKHSLH
+705 

>member
-37 ASESSGP
+37 VNESPGT

-214 LRVGFNGG
+214 LRVDFNGS
-222 DEDAAFISVGDG
+222 DEDAAFISVGDS

-246 GMFVLVGYLTTRK
+246 GMFVLVGYLTSRK

-273 SNLKDV
+273 SEYENV

-683 IAAMLETVIILGA
+683 IAAMLETVIIFGA

-705 REMAKHSLH
+705 REMAKRSVH

>member
-1 MLKSIDGKPPF
+1 
-12 MQRLTVMAMSVVLL
+12 MQRLVMFALVAVLIL
-26 ASLAGCIADTD
+26 PFAGCLGENESNTT
-37 ASESSGP
+37 ASTR
-44 FTLDVEW
+44 TLGVKW
-51 TEIVLETKT
+51 TEIPLEAKSE
-60 QYYSDEEI
+60 YYSDEEA
-68 VSWDLTSTSVDE
+68 VSWQLSSDLVEEDIE
-80 QIREAGGIVVGV
+80 NAGGIIVGIS
-92 VMSLEYPEED
+92 MLLDYPNED
-102 ESPNFGL
+102 ESPNVGL
-109 CTGFEDNVP
+109 CTGLEDNVE
-118 DIISGTV
+118 DIIYGTV

-130 SLTNSDSNP
+130 TLTQNDVNP
-139 GSHEVNLTWHNQ
+139 GSHVVNLTWHNQ
-151 SLLEKQNISGMTKSE
+151 SLLEMENISGMSDDE
-166 ILSQIDYGEEALGT
+166 IMQQIDIGMDAYGT
-180 YSLSIV
+180 YDFTII
-186 VDAQAHEGATCSHTD
+186 VDADAFNGNFCTHTD
-201 NGENVQSAVALLV
+201 NGEQVSSSISLLV
-214 LRVGFNGG
+214 LDVTIEGNS
-222 DEDAAFISVGDG
+222 DVASLTVGDG
-234 VVPLITFSPWFI
+234 TVSIVLFAPWFV
-246 GMFVLVGYLTTRK
+246 GMFLLVGYLVSRK
-259 EKYQL
+259 ERYHL
-264 GIILEENEP
+264 GIILDEE
-273 SNLKDV
+273 SNV
-279 ESEERGNTLV
+279 EMKASSSEGKTLV

-322 VEGVSAG
+322 VEGVAAG
-329 QLAYL
+329 QLAFL

-373 MILVLSAML
+373 MIVVLSSML
-382 LIPNMSANVNLVG
+382 LIPNMSSNVTIVG
-395 IMFLIYNV
+395 VMFLVYNI

-419 LESHEFEK
+419 LEPHEFEK

-437 IGGIIGGAGLG
+437 VGGIIGGAGLG
-448 TIISF
+448 TIIGF
-453 TGIKGAI
+453 VGIKGAI

-487 WSESTVK
+487 WSESTK
-494 SERKQDI
+494 SDVEEQTI
-501 EQKSFKEIFDKIK
+501 EQKNFKEIFNNIK

-525 IVLSLV
+525 VLLSLII
-531 MSLSFFLIPVL
+531 SLSYFLIPIL

-557 NATKGGIILIV
+557 NATKGGVILIV

-573 VVGGQLGK
+573 MVGGQLGK
-581 QFGGKAIIVYSA
+581 QFGGKAIIIYAA
-593 FVTALITAFWG
+593 FSTALITTFWG
-604 MNESLWSNGIFMMSV
+604 MNESLWSNGLFMMTV
-619 WSLQTFTWAMVS
+619 WSLQTFVWAMVS

-637 MMRVTWTEVGG
+637 MMRITWTEVGG

-669 SPLASRF
+669 APLAARF

-683 IAAMLETVIILGA
+683 IAALLETVVILGA

-705 REMAKHSLH
+705 REMAERVSV

>member
-1 MLKSIDGKPPF
+1 
-12 MQRLTVMAMSVVLL
+12 MQRLVMFALVAVLIL
-26 ASLAGCIADTD
+26 PFAGCLGEDESNTT
-37 ASESSGP
+37 ASTR
-44 FTLDVEW
+44 TLDVKW
-51 TEIVLETKT
+51 TEIPLEAKSE
-60 QYYSDEEI
+60 YYSDEEV
-68 VSWDLTSTSVDE
+68 VSWQLSSDLVEEDI
-80 QIREAGGIVVGV
+80 QNAGGIIVGIS
-92 VMSLEYPEED
+92 MELDYPNED
-102 ESPNFGL
+102 ESPNVGL
-109 CTGFEDNVP
+109 CTGLEDNVE
-118 DIISGTV
+118 DIIYGTA

-130 SLTNSDSNP
+130 TLTQNDVNP
-139 GSHEVNLTWHNQ
+139 GSHVVNLTWHNQ
-151 SLLEKQNISGMTKSE
+151 SLLEMENISGMSDSE
-166 ILSQIDYGEEALGT
+166 ILRQIDFGQDAYGIYDFT
-180 YSLSIV
+180 IM
-186 VDAQAHEGATCSHTD
+186 VDADAYNGNFCSHTD
-201 NGENVQSAVALLV
+201 NGEQVSSSINLLILDV
-214 LRVGFNGG
+214 TIEGSSDIATL
-222 DEDAAFISVGDG
+222 SVGDG
-234 VVPLITFSPWFI
+234 TVSIVLFAPWFI
-246 GMFVLVGYLTTRK
+246 AMFVVLGYLVSRK
-259 EKYQL
+259 ERYHL
-264 GIILEENEP
+264 GVILEEE
-273 SNLKDV
+273 SHV
-279 ESEERGNTLV
+279 EMKTSSSEGKTLV

-322 VEGVSAG
+322 VEGVAAG
-329 QLAYL
+329 QLAFL

-342 SVKFLWGPIID
+342 SIKFLWGPIID

-373 MILVLSAML
+373 MIVVLSSML
-382 LIPNMSANVNLVG
+382 LIPNMSSNVTVVG
-395 IMFLIYNV
+395 VMFLVYNV

-419 LESHEFEK
+419 LEPHEFEK

-437 IGGIIGGAGLG
+437 VGGIIGGAGLG
-448 TIISF
+448 TIIGF
-453 TGIKGAI
+453 VGIKGAI

-487 WSESTVK
+487 WSESTKSDVK
-494 SERKQDI
+494 EQTI
-501 EQKSFKEIFDKIK
+501 EQKNFKEIFNNIK

-525 IVLSLV
+525 VLLSLII
-531 MSLSFFLIPVL
+531 SLSYFLIPIL

-557 NATKGGIILIV
+557 NATKGGVILVV

-573 VVGGQLGK
+573 MVGGQLGK
-581 QFGGKAIIVYSA
+581 QFGGKAIIIYAA
-593 FVTALITAFWG
+593 FSTALITTFWG
-604 MNESLWSNGIFMMSV
+604 MNESLWNNGLFMMTV
-619 WSLQTFTWAMVS
+619 WSLQTFVWAMVS

-637 MMRVTWTEVGG
+637 MMRITWTEVGG

-669 SPLASRF
+669 APLAARF

-683 IAAMLETVIILGA
+683 IAALLETVVILGA

-705 REMAKHSLH
+705 REMAKRVPE

>member
-1 MLKSIDGKPPF
+1 MLKSSDVEALV
-12 MQRLTVMAMSVVLL
+12 MQRMVALILIATLIAAFS
-26 ASLAGCIADTD
+26 GCLGEPEAH
-37 ASESSGP
+37 SETGTY
-44 FTLDVEW
+44 TLEATW
-51 TEIVLETKT
+51 TELPMEVKSE
-60 QYYSDEEI
+60 YYSDDEE
-68 VSWDLTSTSVDE
+68 VSWTLSSDLVQQEIQD
-80 QIREAGGIVVGV
+80 AGGFIVGISMV
-92 VMSLEYPEED
+92 LDYPNED
-102 ESPNFGL
+102 EAPNVGL
-109 CTGFEDNVP
+109 CTGLEDNVE
-118 DIISGTV
+118 DIIYGTI

-130 SLTNSDSNP
+130 SLTQNDVNP
-139 GSHEVNLTWHNQ
+139 GSHTVNLTWHNQ
-151 SLLEKQNISGMTKSE
+151 SLLDAGNVTGMSKND
-166 ILSQIDYGEEALGT
+166 IMSQIDFGEDAYGV
-180 YSLSIV
+180 YDFSIL
-186 VDAQAHEGATCSHTD
+186 VDADAYDGGLCTHTD
-201 NGENVQSAVALLV
+201 NGEEVASSVSLLV
-214 LRVGFNGG
+214 IDLAILGE
-222 DEDAAFISVGDG
+222 DEATALSVGEG
-234 VVPLITFSPWFI
+234 AISLVLFSPWFI
-246 GMFVLVGYLTTRK
+246 GMFLLVGYLISKKDR
-259 EKYQL
+259 YQL
-264 GIILEENEP
+264 GVILEEDSDLNAAT
-273 SNLKDV
+273 SS
-279 ESEERGNTLV
+279 SEEGKTLV

-322 VEGVSAG
+322 VEGVAAG
-329 QLAYL
+329 QLAFL

-353 RFQFPEMGKRRPWI
+353 RYQFPEMGKRRPWI

-373 MILVLSAML
+373 MIIVLSSML
-382 LIPNMSANVNLVG
+382 LIPNMSSNVTVVG
-395 IMFLIYNV
+395 VMFLVYNV

-419 LESHEFEK
+419 LEPHEFEK

-437 IGGIIGGAGLG
+437 VGGIIGGAGLG
-448 TIISF
+448 TIIGF
-453 TGIKGAI
+453 VGIKGAI

-487 WSESTVK
+487 WSESTKTDSTENVT
-494 SERKQDI
+494 
-501 EQKSFKEIFDKIK
+501 EQKNFKEIFANIK

-525 IVLSLV
+525 VLLSLII
-531 MSLSFFLIPVL
+531 SLSYFLIPIL

-581 QFGGKAIIVYSA
+581 QFGGKAIIIYAA
-593 FVTALITAFWG
+593 FTTALITTFWG
-604 MNESLWSNGIFMMSV
+604 MNESLWSNGLFMMTV
-619 WSLQTFTWAMVS
+619 WSLQTFVWAMVS

-637 MMRVTWTEVGG
+637 MMRITWTEVGG

-669 SPLASRF
+669 APLAARF

-683 IAAMLETVIILGA
+683 IAALLETVVILGA

-705 REMAKHSLH
+705 REMAKQLSG

>member
-1 MLKSIDGKPPF
+1 MFALVAVLILPF
-12 MQRLTVMAMSVVLL
+12 
-26 ASLAGCIADTD
+26 AGCLGEDESNTT
-37 ASESSGP
+37 ASTR
-44 FTLDVEW
+44 TLDVKW
-51 TEIVLETKT
+51 TEIPLEAKSE
-60 QYYSDEEI
+60 YYSDEEA
-68 VSWDLTSTSVDE
+68 VSWQLSSDLVEEDI
-80 QIREAGGIVVGV
+80 QNAGGIIVGIS
-92 VMSLEYPEED
+92 MELDYPNED
-102 ESPNFGL
+102 ESPNVGL
-109 CTGFEDNVP
+109 CTGLEDNVE
-118 DIISGTV
+118 DIIYGTA

-130 SLTNSDSNP
+130 TLTQNDVNP
-139 GSHEVNLTWHNQ
+139 GSHVVNLTWHNQ
-151 SLLEKQNISGMTKSE
+151 SLLEMENISGMSDSE
-166 ILSQIDYGEEALGT
+166 IMRQIDFGQDAYGIYDFT
-180 YSLSIV
+180 IM
-186 VDAQAHEGATCSHTD
+186 VDADAYNGNLCSHTD
-201 NGENVQSAVALLV
+201 NGEQVSSSISLLV
-214 LRVGFNGG
+214 LDVTIEGSS
-222 DEDAAFISVGDG
+222 DIATLSVGDG
-234 VVPLITFSPWFI
+234 TVSIVLFAPWFI
-246 GMFVLVGYLTTRK
+246 AMFVVLGYLVSRK
-259 EKYQL
+259 ERYHL
-264 GIILEENEP
+264 GVILEEE
-273 SNLKDV
+273 SHV
-279 ESEERGNTLV
+279 EMKTSSSEGKTLV

-322 VEGVSAG
+322 VEGVAAG
-329 QLAYL
+329 QLAFL

-342 SVKFLWGPIID
+342 SIKFLWGPIID

-373 MILVLSAML
+373 MIVVLSSML
-382 LIPNMSANVNLVG
+382 LIPNMSSNVTVVG
-395 IMFLIYNV
+395 VMFLVYNV

-419 LESHEFEK
+419 LEPHEFEK

-437 IGGIIGGAGLG
+437 VGGIIGGAGLG
-448 TIISF
+448 TIIGF
-453 TGIKGAI
+453 VGIKGAI

-487 WSESTVK
+487 WSESTK
-494 SERKQDI
+494 SDVEKQTI
-501 EQKSFKEIFDKIK
+501 EQKNFKEIFNNIK

-525 IVLSLV
+525 VLLSLII
-531 MSLSFFLIPVL
+531 SLSYFLIPIL

-557 NATKGGIILIV
+557 NATKGGVILVV

-573 VVGGQLGK
+573 MVGGQLGK
-581 QFGGKAIIVYSA
+581 QFGGKAIIIYAA
-593 FVTALITAFWG
+593 FSTALITTFWG
-604 MNESLWSNGIFMMSV
+604 MNESLWNNGLFMMTV
-619 WSLQTFTWAMVS
+619 WSLQTFVWAMVS

-637 MMRVTWTEVGG
+637 MMRITWTEVGG

-669 SPLASRF
+669 APLAARF

-683 IAAMLETVIILGA
+683 IAALLETVVILGA

-705 REMAKHSLH
+705 REMAKRIPE

>member
-1 MLKSIDGKPPF
+1 MLKSSDVEALV
-12 MQRLTVMAMSVVLL
+12 MQRMVALILVATLI
-26 ASLAGCIADTD
+26 ASFSGCLGEPETH
-37 ASESSGP
+37 SETGTY
-44 FTLDVEW
+44 TLEATW
-51 TEIVLETKT
+51 TEVPMEVKSE
-60 QYYSDEEI
+60 YYSDDEE
-68 VSWDLTSTSVDE
+68 VSWTLSSDLVQQEIQD
-80 QIREAGGIVVGV
+80 AGEIIVGISMV
-92 VMSLEYPEED
+92 LDYPNED
-102 ESPNFGL
+102 ESPNVGL
-109 CTGFEDNVP
+109 CTGLEENVQ
-118 DIISGTV
+118 DIIYGTIN
-125 SKNDW
+125 KNNW
-130 SLTNSDSNP
+130 ALTQNDVNP
-139 GSHEVNLTWHNQ
+139 GSHTVNLTWHNQ
-151 SLLEKQNISGMTKSE
+151 SLLDAGNISGMSKDD
-166 ILSQIDYGEEALGT
+166 IMSQIDFGEDAYGV
-180 YSLSIV
+180 YDFSIL
-186 VDAQAHEGATCSHTD
+186 VDADAYDGGLCTHTD
-201 NGENVQSAVALLV
+201 NGEEVASSVSLLV
-214 LRVGFNGG
+214 IDLAILGEN
-222 DEDAAFISVGDG
+222 EATALSVGDG
-234 VVPLITFSPWFI
+234 AISLVLFSPWFI
-246 GMFVLVGYLTTRK
+246 GMFLLVGYLVSKKDR
-259 EKYQL
+259 YHL
-264 GIILEENEP
+264 GIILEED
-273 SNLKDV
+273 SDV
-279 ESEERGNTLV
+279 NVATSSPEEGNTLV

-322 VEGVSAG
+322 VEGVAAG
-329 QLAYL
+329 QLAFL

-353 RFQFPEMGKRRPWI
+353 RYQFPEMGKRRPWI

-373 MILVLSAML
+373 MIIVLSSML
-382 LIPNMSANVNLVG
+382 LIPNMSSNVTVVG
-395 IMFLIYNV
+395 VMFLVYNV

-419 LESHEFEK
+419 LEPHEFEK

-437 IGGIIGGAGLG
+437 VGGIIGGAGLG
-448 TIISF
+448 TIIGF
-453 TGIKGAI
+453 VGIKGAI

-487 WSESTVK
+487 WSESTK
-494 SERKQDI
+494 SDSTKHVT
-501 EQKSFKEIFDKIK
+501 EQKNFKEIFANIK

-525 IVLSLV
+525 VLLSLII
-531 MSLSFFLIPVL
+531 SLSYFLIPIL

-581 QFGGKAIIVYSA
+581 QFGGKAIIIYAA
-593 FVTALITAFWG
+593 FTTALITTFWG
-604 MNESLWSNGIFMMSV
+604 MNESLWSNGLFMMTV
-619 WSLQTFTWAMVS
+619 WSLQTFVWAMVS

-637 MMRVTWTEVGG
+637 MMRITWTEVGG

-669 SPLASRF
+669 APLAARF

-683 IAAMLETVIILGA
+683 IAALLETVVILGA

-705 REMAKHSLH
+705 REMAKQFSE

>member
-1 MLKSIDGKPPF
+1 MFALVAVLILPF
-12 MQRLTVMAMSVVLL
+12 
-26 ASLAGCIADTD
+26 AGCLGENESNTT
-37 ASESSGP
+37 ASTR
-44 FTLDVEW
+44 TLDIKW
-51 TEIVLETKT
+51 TEIPLEAKSE
-60 QYYSDEEI
+60 YYSDEEA
-68 VSWDLTSTSVDE
+68 VSWQLSSDLVEEDIE
-80 QIREAGGIVVGV
+80 NAGGIIVGIS
-92 VMSLEYPEED
+92 MLLDYPNED
-102 ESPNFGL
+102 ESPNVGL
-109 CTGFEDNVP
+109 CTGLEDNVE
-118 DIISGTV
+118 DIIYGTV

-130 SLTNSDSNP
+130 TLTQNDVNP
-139 GSHEVNLTWHNQ
+139 GSHVVNLTWHNQ
-151 SLLEKQNISGMTKSE
+151 SLLEMENISGMSDDE
-166 ILSQIDYGEEALGT
+166 IMQQIDFGMDAYGT
-180 YSLSIV
+180 YDFTII
-186 VDAQAHEGATCSHTD
+186 VDADAFNGNFCTHTD
-201 NGENVQSAVALLV
+201 NGEQVSSSISLLV
-214 LRVGFNGG
+214 LDVTIEGNS
-222 DEDAAFISVGDG
+222 DVASLTVGDG
-234 VVPLITFSPWFI
+234 TVSIVLFAPWFV
-246 GMFVLVGYLTTRK
+246 GMFLLVGYLVSRK
-259 EKYQL
+259 ERYHL
-264 GIILEENEP
+264 GIILDEE
-273 SNLKDV
+273 SNV
-279 ESEERGNTLV
+279 EMKASSSEGKTLV

-322 VEGVSAG
+322 VEGVAAG
-329 QLAYL
+329 QLAFL

-373 MILVLSAML
+373 MIVVLSSML
-382 LIPNMSANVNLVG
+382 LIPNMSSNVTVVG
-395 IMFLIYNV
+395 VMFLVYNI

-419 LESHEFEK
+419 LEPHEFEK

-437 IGGIIGGAGLG
+437 VGGIIGGAGLG
-448 TIISF
+448 TIIGF
-453 TGIKGAI
+453 VGIKGAI

-487 WSESTVK
+487 WSESTK
-494 SERKQDI
+494 SDVEEQTI
-501 EQKSFKEIFDKIK
+501 EQKNFKEIFNNIK

-525 IVLSLV
+525 VLLSLII
-531 MSLSFFLIPVL
+531 SLSYFLIPIL

-557 NATKGGIILIV
+557 NATKGGVILIV

-573 VVGGQLGK
+573 MVGGQLGK
-581 QFGGKAIIVYSA
+581 QFGGKAIIIYAA
-593 FVTALITAFWG
+593 FSTALITTFWG
-604 MNESLWSNGIFMMSV
+604 MNESLWSNGLFMMTV
-619 WSLQTFTWAMVS
+619 WSLQTFVWAMVS

-637 MMRVTWTEVGG
+637 MMRITWTEVGG

-669 SPLASRF
+669 APLAARF

-683 IAAMLETVIILGA
+683 IAALLETVVILGA

-705 REMAKHSLH
+705 REMAERVSV

>member
-1 MLKSIDGKPPF
+1 MFALVAVLILPF
-12 MQRLTVMAMSVVLL
+12 
-26 ASLAGCIADTD
+26 AGCLGENESNTT
-37 ASESSGP
+37 ASTR
-44 FTLDVEW
+44 TLDVEW
-51 TEIVLETKT
+51 TEIPLETKSE
-60 QYYSDEEI
+60 YYSDEEA
-68 VSWDLTSTSVDE
+68 VSWQLSSDLVEEDI
-80 QIREAGGIVVGV
+80 QNAGGIIVGIS
-92 VMSLEYPEED
+92 MLLDYPNED
-102 ESPNFGL
+102 ESPNAGL
-109 CTGFEDNVP
+109 CTGLEDNVE
-118 DIISGTV
+118 DIIYGTL

-130 SLTNSDSNP
+130 TLTQNDVNP
-139 GSHEVNLTWHNQ
+139 GSHVVNLTWHNQ
-151 SLLEKQNISGMTKSE
+151 SLLEMENISGMSDDE
-166 ILSQIDYGEEALGT
+166 IMRQIDFGMDAYGAYDIT
-180 YSLSIV
+180 IM
-186 VDAQAHEGATCSHTD
+186 VDADAFNGNFCTHTD
-201 NGENVQSAVALLV
+201 NGEQVSSSISLLV
-214 LRVGFNGG
+214 LDVTIEGG
-222 DEDAAFISVGDG
+222 SDVSALSVGDG
-234 VVPLITFSPWFI
+234 TVSIVLFVPWFV
-246 GMFVLVGYLTTRK
+246 GMFLLVGYLVSRK
-259 EKYQL
+259 ERYHL
-264 GIILEENEP
+264 GVILEEEP
-273 SNLKDV
+273 HV
-279 ESEERGNTLV
+279 EMKTSSSEGKTLV

-322 VEGVSAG
+322 VEGVAAG
-329 QLAYL
+329 QLAFL

-373 MILVLSAML
+373 MIVVLSSML
-382 LIPNMSANVNLVG
+382 LIPNMSSNVTVVG
-395 IMFLIYNV
+395 VMFLVYNI

-419 LESHEFEK
+419 LEPHEFEK

-437 IGGIIGGAGLG
+437 VGGIIGGAGLG
-448 TIISF
+448 TIIGF
-453 TGIKGAI
+453 VGIKGAI

-487 WSESTVK
+487 WSESTK
-494 SERKQDI
+494 SDVEEQTI
-501 EQKSFKEIFDKIK
+501 EQKNFKEIFNNIK

-525 IVLSLV
+525 VLLSLII
-531 MSLSFFLIPVL
+531 SLSYFLIPIL

-557 NATKGGIILIV
+557 NATKGGVILIV

-573 VVGGQLGK
+573 MVGGQLGK
-581 QFGGKAIIVYSA
+581 QFGGKAIIIYAA
-593 FVTALITAFWG
+593 FSTALITTFWG
-604 MNESLWSNGIFMMSV
+604 MNESLWSNGLFMMTV
-619 WSLQTFTWAMVS
+619 WSLQTFVWAMVS

-637 MMRVTWTEVGG
+637 MMRITWTEVGG

-669 SPLASRF
+669 APLAERF
-676 DYSTLFY
+676 DYATLFY
-683 IAAMLETVIILGA
+683 IAALLETVVILGA

-705 REMAKHSLH
+705 REMARHVPE

>member
-1 MLKSIDGKPPF
+1 
-12 MQRLTVMAMSVVLL
+12 MQRLVMFALVAVLIL
-26 ASLAGCIADTD
+26 PFAGCLGENESNTT
-37 ASESSGP
+37 ASTR
-44 FTLDVEW
+44 TLDVEW
-51 TEIVLETKT
+51 TEIPLETKSE
-60 QYYSDEEI
+60 YYSDEEA
-68 VSWDLTSTSVDE
+68 VSWQLSSDLVEEDI
-80 QIREAGGIVVGV
+80 QNAGGIIVGIS
-92 VMSLEYPEED
+92 MLLDYPNED
-102 ESPNFGL
+102 ESPNAGL
-109 CTGFEDNVP
+109 CTGLEDNVE
-118 DIISGTV
+118 DIIYGTL

-130 SLTNSDSNP
+130 TLTQNDVNP
-139 GSHEVNLTWHNQ
+139 GSHVVNLTWHNQ
-151 SLLEKQNISGMTKSE
+151 SLLEMENISGMSDDE
-166 ILSQIDYGEEALGT
+166 IMRQIDFGMDAYGAYDIT
-180 YSLSIV
+180 IM
-186 VDAQAHEGATCSHTD
+186 VDADAFNGNFCTHTD
-201 NGENVQSAVALLV
+201 NGEQVSSSISLLV
-214 LRVGFNGG
+214 LDVTIEGG
-222 DEDAAFISVGDG
+222 SDVSALSVGDG
-234 VVPLITFSPWFI
+234 TVSIVLFVPWFV
-246 GMFVLVGYLTTRK
+246 GMFLLVGYLVSRK
-259 EKYQL
+259 ERYHL
-264 GIILEENEP
+264 GVILEEE
-273 SNLKDV
+273 SHV
-279 ESEERGNTLV
+279 EMKTSSSEGKTLV

-322 VEGVSAG
+322 VEGVAAG
-329 QLAYL
+329 QLAFL

-373 MILVLSAML
+373 MIVVLSSML
-382 LIPNMSANVNLVG
+382 LIPNMSSNVTVVG
-395 IMFLIYNV
+395 VMFLVYNI

-419 LESHEFEK
+419 LEPHEFEK

-437 IGGIIGGAGLG
+437 VGGIIGGAGLG
-448 TIISF
+448 TIIGF
-453 TGIKGAI
+453 VGIKGAI

-487 WSESTVK
+487 WSESTK
-494 SERKQDI
+494 SDVEEQTI
-501 EQKSFKEIFDKIK
+501 EQKNFKEIFNNIK

-525 IVLSLV
+525 VLLSLII
-531 MSLSFFLIPVL
+531 SLSYFLIPIL

-557 NATKGGIILIV
+557 NATKGGVILIV

-573 VVGGQLGK
+573 MVGGQLGK
-581 QFGGKAIIVYSA
+581 QFGGKAIIIYAA
-593 FVTALITAFWG
+593 FSTALITTFWG
-604 MNESLWSNGIFMMSV
+604 MNESLWSNGLFMMTV
-619 WSLQTFTWAMVS
+619 WSLQTFVWAMVS

-637 MMRVTWTEVGG
+637 MMRITWTEVGG

-669 SPLASRF
+669 APLAERF
-676 DYSTLFY
+676 DYATLFY
-683 IAAMLETVIILGA
+683 IAALLETVVILGA

-705 REMAKHSLH
+705 REMARHVPE